1 MKLTQEQLAELI
13 AKVFSNLDERRKA
26 CKEGEGAPG
35 GFSTDDIISEVNNI
49 LGALGDE
56 GFGSG
61 ESEGDGVAAAAVTD
75 PLAFAAPAAGVVAE
89 KGEGEDMGA
98 AVSPELI
105 AKVIAALGAMG
116 ASEGAKSAAPASETK
131 GTAGVTETKAAR
143 SGERVGAPQRKY
155 ASLFL
160 STGASRDGVRT
171 TGFKARM
178 ESMSGP
184 ERRKAAYGMFGR
196 AVKCIHASGGDA
208 EKAAFTAERKFGDTE
223 MAHEFK
229 ALSVTSPSDGGYLVP
244 EVYANE
250 IIELLYPSTV
260 IYSLGA
266 RRLGMNNGNLN
277 IPKIKTGSRALFTG
291 ESRSLP
297 KSAPKFGNLKLSAK
311 KLTALIPMSN
321 DLLRSTNFDN
331 DVIVGQDVT
340 KQMALGVDFGAF
352 LGSGGEFQ
360 PLGIT
365 RNKNVLNLDV
375 TSLGTEYAS
384 TAGVLTAAFPNY
396 LVASVLKNNV
406 YADGLGFVFNTSV
419 EQFFK
424 SLRDNVGGFIFA
436 DEMNKNGTLVG
447 YPYKTT
453 NLLETVG
460 GKTQIIFGN
469 WNDLVIGEQ
478 GALEIETSREGS
490 WTDDAGNL
498 ISAFENDQT
507 LVRAINNVD
516 TGLRHDES
524 FAVASKVSVP
534 V

>member
-13 AKVFSNLDERRKA
+13 AKVFSNICEKRKA
-26 CKEGEGAPG
+26 RKEAGEELSDTIGADEI
-35 GFSTDDIISEVNNI
+35 TDEITELLGEMKDAGAAATEGSE
-49 LGALGDE
+49 DPCT
-56 GFGSG
+56 
-61 ESEGDGVAAAAVTD
+61 VAGAAVT
-75 PLAFAAPAAGVVAE
+75 PEFVAQVM
-89 KGEGEDMGA
+89 K
-98 AVSPELI
+98 
-105 AKVIAALGAMG
+105 ALGESKAADTAPNNNDTGTG
-116 ASEGAKSAAPASETK
+116 ASEGKSGGPSSTTEAKSANGGNA
-131 GTAGVTETKAAR
+131 
-143 SGERVGAPQRKY
+143 QRKY

-160 STGASRDGVRT
+160 AGGASREGSQSS
-171 TGFKARM
+171 GFKSRI
-178 ESMSGP
+178 STMSGP

-196 AVKCIHASGGDA
+196 AVKCINASNGDI
-208 EKAAFTAERKFGDTE
+208 ERAAFTAERKFNDAE

-229 ALSVTSPSDGGYLVP
+229 ALSATSPADGGYLVP

-250 IIELLYPSTV
+250 IIELLYPATV
-260 IYSLGA
+260 IYALGA
-266 RRLGMNNGNLN
+266 RRLGMANGNLN
-277 IPKIKTGSRALFTG
+277 IPKIKTGSRAMFAG
-291 ESRSLP
+291 ESRTIG
-297 KSAPKFGNLKLSAK
+297 KSSPKFGNLKLSAK

-331 DVIVGQDVT
+331 DVIVGQDIT
-340 KQMALGVDFGAF
+340 KQMALGVDYGAL
-352 LGSGGEFQ
+352 LGTGGEFQ

-365 RNKNVLNLDV
+365 KNKNVLNVDV
-375 TSLGTEYAS
+375 TTLGTDYAS

-396 LVASVLKNNV
+396 MVASVLKNNV

-419 EQFFK
+419 EQYFK
-424 SLRDNVGGFIFA
+424 SLRDSVGGFIFA
-436 DEMNKNGTLVG
+436 KEMNESGTLVG
-447 YPYKTT
+447 YPYRTT
-453 NLLETVG
+453 NLLETTG

-498 ISAFENDQT
+498 VSAFENDQT
-507 LVRAINNVD
+507 LIRAINNVD

>member
-13 AKVFSNLDERRKA
+13 AKVFASLDEKRKTRKEDGEDLPENISPEEIIA
-26 CKEGEGAPG
+26 EVNAILSELGDGAGEPASNPGKSGEKAGEGEG
-35 GFSTDDIISEVNNI
+35 
-49 LGALGDE
+49 E
-56 GFGSG
+56 G
-61 ESEGDGVAAAAVTD
+61 EEGTSASAVT
-75 PLAFAAPAAGVVAE
+75 
-89 KGEGEDMGA
+89 
-98 AVSPELI
+98 PEFI
-105 AKVIAALGAMG
+105 AKVIEAMG
-116 ASEGAKSAAPASETK
+116 TVKSASGAAEKKSGGPA
-131 GTAGVTETKAAR
+131 AN
-143 SGERVGAPQRKY
+143 GERKSEPARKY

-160 STGASRDGVRT
+160 STGANRDGNGQQS
-171 TGFKARM
+171 GFKSRISAM
-178 ESMSGP
+178 PAP

-196 AVKCIHASGGDA
+196 AVKCIHASGGDV
-208 EKAAFTAERKFGDTE
+208 ERAAFAAERKFNDPE

-229 ALSVTSPSDGGYLVP
+229 ALSTISPADGGYLVP

-250 IIELLYPSTV
+250 IIELLYPATV

-266 RRLGMNNGNLN
+266 RRLGMANGNLN
-277 IPKIKTGSRALFTG
+277 IPKLKTGSRALFTG
-291 ESRSLP
+291 ESRAIP
-297 KSAPKFGNLKLSAK
+297 KTAPKFGNLKPSAK

-331 DVIVGQDVT
+331 DVIVGQDIT
-340 KQMALGVDFGAF
+340 KQMALGADWGAL

-365 RNKNVLNLDV
+365 KNKSVLTID
-375 TSLGTEYAS
+375 TTAIDEEYAS
-384 TAGVLTAAFPNY
+384 TTGILTPAFPNY

-424 SLRDNVGGFIFA
+424 ALRDNVGGFIFA
-436 DEMNKNGTLVG
+436 KEMNESNTLVG
-447 YPYKTT
+447 YPYRTT
-453 NLLETVG
+453 NLLETAG

-469 WNDLVIGEQ
+469 WNDLIIGEQ
-478 GALEIETSREGS
+478 GALEIDTSREGS

-507 LVRAINNVD
+507 LIRAINNVD

-524 FAVASKVSVP
+524 FAVASKVAVP

>member
-1 MKLTQEQLAELI
+1 MELTQEQLAEII
-13 AKVFSNLDERRKA
+13 AKLYANIKAKKGDGAEINTEDILAELSAIFDESADDGTASDANAEAEDDKGDAKDSELDPALVAQIAEA
-26 CKEGEGAPG
+26 
-35 GFSTDDIISEVNNI
+35 
-49 LGALGDE
+49 LGAL
-56 GFGSG
+56 
-61 ESEGDGVAAAAVTD
+61 
-75 PLAFAAPAAGVVAE
+75 AG
-89 KGEGEDMGA
+89 
-98 AVSPELI
+98 
-105 AKVIAALGAMG
+105 
-116 ASEGAKSAAPASETK
+116 GAKSVSSSKETKTAEPQIQTKSTDPAPTKETKSVEPAPA
-131 GTAGVTETKAAR
+131 
-143 SGERVGAPQRKY
+143 QRKY
-155 ASLFL
+155 AQIFIQ
-160 STGASRDGVRT
+160 TGADRDGGANAK
-171 TGFKARM
+171 GFKARIA
-178 ESMSGP
+178 SMTAP
-184 ERRKAAYGMFGR
+184 ERRKEAYGMFGR
-196 AVKCIHASGGDA
+196 AIKCINFSDGDV
-208 EKAAFTAERKFGDTE
+208 EKAAHTAEHKFNDSE

-229 ALSVTSPSDGGYLVP
+229 ALSATVPSDGGYLIP

-266 RRLGMNNGNLN
+266 RRLGMSNGNLT
-277 IPKIKTGSRALFTG
+277 IPKLKTGARALFTG
-291 ESRSLP
+291 ENRTIP
-297 KSAPKFGNLKLSAK
+297 KTAPKFGNLKLSAK

-340 KQMALGVDFGAF
+340 QQMALGVDYGAL
-352 LGSGGEFQ
+352 LGTGSEFQ

-365 RNKNVLNLDV
+365 NNKKVLNVDV
-375 TSLGTEYAS
+375 TTLGADYAS
-384 TAGVLTAAFPNY
+384 SAGVLTAAFPNY
-396 LVASVLKNNV
+396 IVAAVLKNNV
-406 YADGLGFVFNTSV
+406 YAGGLGFAFNTSV

-469 WNDLVIGEQ
+469 WNDLIIGEQ

-490 WTDDAGNL
+490 WTDEAGNL

-507 LVRAINNVD
+507 LIRALDNVD
-516 TGLRHDES
+516 VGLRHEES
-524 FAVASKVSVP
+524 FAVATKVSVP